1 MNKVTQSASAPG
13 RLSLVADKG
22 ARCAVLR
29 GHAAAAGD
37 VHERCSSAENDD
49 GDASAE
55 PGELT
60 GEPR

>member
-1 MNKVTQSASAPG
+1 MSPIKGRAAP
-13 RLSLVADKG
+13 
-22 ARCAVLR
+22 R

-37 VHERCSSAENDD
+37 VHERCNTADSDD
-49 GDASAE
+49 GDANAE